1 MTQTI
6 SYWDRVTVELWQKRT
21 LEFIIHK
28 LNELNINDK
37 PQSQRASTDHLK
49 YLFPGENHN
58 ETKKQYNP
66 DNDSDI
72 LEMQLECTKRTQKK
86 SMSQKLRQLLLG
98 CIGCAP
104 KQYGDKDSWVIIKI
118 DNIES

>member
-6 SYWDRVTVELWQKRT
+6 SDCERARVDVWQKRT
-21 LEFIIHK
+21 LKFIIHK